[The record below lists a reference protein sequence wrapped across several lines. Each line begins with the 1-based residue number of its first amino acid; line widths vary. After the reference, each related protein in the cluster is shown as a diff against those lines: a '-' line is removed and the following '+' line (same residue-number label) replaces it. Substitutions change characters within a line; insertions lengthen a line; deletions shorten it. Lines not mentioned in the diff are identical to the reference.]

1 MRRSSAPLSLSLSLP
16 FPALYR
22 CFTLLCFMQH
32 CCHRASSPNND
43 TLIPARELEGGRASR
58 ANRAVSLA
66 SEPAEKLIKGWDCR
80 LEPEAVSTSRAPCSV
95 CIITA
100 LNAGKISTLLAPA
113 STLPDY
119 GGTPVMC
126 LKA

>member
-1 MRRSSAPLSLSLSLP
+1 MRRSSAPLSLSHSLSL
-16 FPALYR
+16 LSTDVSHY
-22 CFTLLCFMQH
+22 C
-32 CCHRASSPNND
+32 ASCSTAVTGPSPNND

-119 GGTPVMC
+119 CGTPVMC